1 MKTLLAVGLATIYG
15 VSLRI
20 MFGLLNNFMG
30 IMSVSFLILAP
41 VVIGFLTIILIPKEK
56 TQSYLG
62 AFFKPWLTSL
72 VILFVTMAFNIEG
85 SICWIMIYPLFSILA
100 GIGGVIAYQF
110 RKQRTND
117 PDKKDWENPN
127 TLNVSFILF
136 IPLVVGLVE
145 GDRTLTPK
153 EFNISES
160 VIISASPKEVWNELT
175 NINDISIN
183 ENKFSFSNMMGFP
196 RHLQTILDTL
206 SVGGKRK
213 AIYENGLYFDETI
226 SKFENE
232 KLLVLD
238 IKTDP
243 NKIPPTVMD
252 EHIVIGGKHVDILQ
266 DIYKL
271 EKLSD
276 TSCRLTLSSRFYI
289 NTPFN
294 WYASI
299 WAKYLMADILQS
311 EINLINERATNQLYD
326 TDHKK

>member
-1 MKTLLAVGLATIYG
+1 MKTFIAVSFATIYG

-20 MFGLLNNFMG
+20 LFGLLNNFMG

-41 VVIGFLTIILIPKEK
+41 VIIGFFTIILIPKEK
-56 TQSYLG
+56 TLSNTS

-72 VILFVTMAFNIEG
+72 VILLVTMFFNIEG
-85 SICWIMIYPLFSILA
+85 SICWIMIYPLFSVLA
-100 GIGGVIAYQF
+100 GIGGVIAFNYR
-110 RKQRTND
+110 RKRNYDQDKND
-117 PDKKDWENPN
+117 WDSPN
-127 TLNVSFILF
+127 TMKISFVLF
-136 IPLVVGLVE
+136 IPLVVGMLE
-145 GDRTLTPK
+145 GDRALTPQ

-160 VIISASPKEVWNELT
+160 RIISASSKDVWHQLT
-175 NINDISIN
+175 NINDISSN
-183 ENKFSFSNMMGFP
+183 ECKASFSNLMGFP
-196 RHLQTILDTL
+196 KHLKTVLDTV

-226 SKFENE
+226 SKLEPE

-252 EHIVIGGKHVDILQ
+252 EHIVIGGKHVDIFQ
-266 DIYKL
+266 DIYSI
-271 EKLSD
+271 EKLSE

-299 WAKYLMADILQS
+299 WAKYLMADILKS
-311 EINLINERATNQLYD
+311 EINLINKRAISNL
-326 TDHKK
+326 

>member
-1 MKTLLAVGLATIYG
+1 MKTLLAVSLATIYG

-41 VVIGFLTIILIPKEK
+41 VIIGFLTIILIPKEK
-56 TQSYLG
+56 TQSSSG

-72 VILFVTMAFNIEG
+72 VILFVTMALNIEG

-100 GIGGVIAYQF
+100 GIGGAIAYYM
-110 RKQRTND
+110 RKQRTNA

-153 EFNISES
+153 DYNISKS
-160 VIISASPKEVWNELT
+160 VVIFASAKDVWHELT
-175 NINDISIN
+175 NINDIDIK
-183 ENKFSFSNMMGFP
+183 ENQNTLSNLMGFP
-196 RHLQTILDTL
+196 KHLSTTLDTIAI
-206 SVGGKRK
+206 GGKRI

-226 SKFENE
+226 SKVENE
-232 KLLVLD
+232 KILVLD

-243 NKIPPTVMD
+243 FNIPPTVMD

-266 DIYKL
+266 DIYTI
-271 EKLSD
+271 ERLSD
-276 TSCRLTLSSRFYI
+276 NSCRLTLSSRFYI

-294 WYASI
+294 WYAGI
-299 WAKYLMADILQS
+299 WAEYLMGDILTGQ
-311 EINLINERATNQLYD
+311 INLIKERATN
-326 TDHKK
+326 KF